1 MVNAPAYEVL
11 VMGIGNI
18 LWADEGF
25 GVRAVERFHE
35 RFADDAAIRVID
47 GGTLGPYLMNE
58 IVGAKRLLIFDCC
71 DLKAAPGTLRV
82 LREEDIKIWS
92 ATKIS
97 PHQTGMNDVLASA
110 LLQGYEPE
118 AMTVIGVQPAELE
131 DYGGSLT
138 EAVKARVDEAVAAAQ
153 EELARWGFELNK
165 RAEGDKPAPL
175 GEKMLEIDPYEK
187 ERPSEAAACRTGDI
201 RYLVKGA

>member
-71 DLKAAPGTLRV
+71 DLKAAPGSLRV
-82 LREEDIKIWS
+82 LREDDIKIWS

-165 RAEGDKPAPL
+165 RAEGDKPAP
-175 GEKMLEIDPYEK
+175 GRKN
-187 ERPSEAAACRTGDI
+187 A
-201 RYLVKGA
+201 